1 MKRTPKLLLMILVL
15 LVLVCLC
22 LLVRSCDDDAP
33 PAQQQIIYDAS
44 DIDGDSVSA
53 LTVTN
58 ENGTFAFKKQGA
70 QFSEQVSC
78 CAGKVEL
85 PCDADIQIIVAE
97 VV

>member
-44 DIDGDSVSA
+44 DIDG
-53 LTVTN
+53 
-58 ENGTFAFKKQGA
+58 EGIEIKPK
-70 QFSEQVSC
+70 
-78 CAGKVEL
+78 
-85 PCDADIQIIVAE
+85 
-97 VV
+97 